1 MPAELIASLRRLPD
15 VELVARLKDLAAR
28 ERDITAELVA
38 HLAELET
45 RSLHLQ
51 AGYGSLFVYCRDA
64 LRLSEHESYN
74 RIEVARAARRYPV
87 IFERLASGEVNLTT
101 IRLLAP
107 YLTPE
112 NHLQV
117 LEEARGKKKTAVE
130 EMVARLAP
138 WPDEPVVIRKLPS
151 PRIVSVAVPPSSV
164 PQGSVPQGSAT
175 QGSATQPP
183 VPFAQRDPAPPGSA
197 ARPEHT
203 VATDGPALP
212 PQAVSPMSPPRPAT
226 VVPLSPD
233 RYKLQV
239 TIAGAT
245 LEKLRLA
252 KDMLRHALPS
262 GDEAILLDRALT
274 SLLADL
280 ARKKFAATDRPR
292 PGRESS
298 PGSRRIPAEVRRAV
312 WLRDLGRCAYVAS
325 DGRRCGERAF
335 LEFHHRRP
343 YAVGGEATTEN
354 IPLRCRRHNDYEG
367 KVFFG
372 DLVEADLASAAGGT
386 AASAASDAGGAT
398 GRPAG
403 NSFQN
408 ELVPPHT

>member
-1 MPAELIASLRRLPD
+1 MSDGFLTSLRRLSD
-15 VELVARLKDLAAR
+15 VELVARLKGLAES
-28 ERDITAELVA
+28 ERGVTAELVA

-74 RIEVARAARRYPV
+74 RIEVARAARRYPM
-87 IFERLASGEVNLTT
+87 ILERLASGDVNLTT

-117 LEEARGKKKTAVE
+117 LDEASGKKRSAVE

-138 WPDEPVVIRKLPS
+138 WPDEPVVIRKLPA
-151 PRIVSVAVPPSSV
+151 PRIVSVAVPLTSASQPPASQ
-164 PQGSVPQGSAT
+164 PPAT
-175 QGSATQPP
+175 QSS
-183 VPFAQRDPAPPGSA
+183 PAPPLA
-197 ARPEHT
+197 PESPGT
-203 VATDGPALP
+203 T
-212 PQAVSPMSPPRPAT
+212 PQAASPAFAPRPAT

-239 TIAGAT
+239 TIGGET

-262 GDEAILLDRALT
+262 GDEAQLLDRALT

-280 ARKKFAATDRPR
+280 ARRKFAATDRPR
-292 PGRESS
+292 PGKEPT
-298 PGSRRIPAEVRRAV
+298 PGSRHVPAEVRRAV
-312 WLRDLGRCAYVAS
+312 WLRDLGRCAFLAG
-325 DGRRCGERAF
+325 DGRRCAERAF
-335 LEFHHRRP
+335 LEFHHLRP
-343 YAVGGEATTEN
+343 YAVGGDATVDN
-354 IPLRCRRHNDYEG
+354 IQLRCRRHNDYEG
-367 KVFFG
+367 RAFFG
-372 DLVEADLASAAGGT
+372 PRSAPVAATGT
-386 AASAASDAGGAT
+386 ADTAAAVTSVAAPQAS
-398 GRPAG
+398 
-403 NSFQN
+403 SFRN
-408 ELVPPHT
+408 ELAPFPPDT